1 MGLLAPLWHGPYH
14 LSSGDMEACRGGT
27 SAEEE
32 GQGYCIDGHRGPLCQ
47 TCDQVSSSP
56 RYFDKVLGICAD
68 CPDNKGRTL
77 AVFLTPALGGL
88 ILIATLFSYQSGVGT
103 TACKPDRTVVAM
115 ARRRCAV
122 LLPSASRRTGPSF
135 PSSRAARVC
144 CTCLVHFLNLAIVW
158 QVEK

>member
-1 MGLLAPLWHGPYH
+1 MLRNARWR
-14 LSSGDMEACRGGT
+14 LSPSSRVISTCINGKAGTACRGGT

-32 GQGYCIDGHRGPLCQ
+32 RQGYCIDGHRGPLCQ

-103 TACKPDRTVVAM
+103 TACKPDRTVVAILKGSEY
-115 ARRRCAV
+115 RTFTLTRKP
-122 LLPSASRRTGPSF
+122 PSEVRFMKIQLS
-135 PSSRAARVC
+135 
-144 CTCLVHFLNLAIVW
+144 H
-158 QVEK
+158 